1 MKYTS
6 KLFVS
11 KFSVSKFFSIVL
23 SLFLLNGCSLLEL
36 KIESQSVPLTTAELN
51 TRILTREYSKHFF
64 SEVESAADQISAT
77 YPKDDTL
84 HQSYVLLWKI
94 HAEEGLQRAAYQV
107 SPKIALIDTW
117 VFAAQM
123 EQFFSPEGKGSELF
137 DGDVAFKTSQVLND
151 DIKNMAEKLLSSSES
166 NDAQDFIT
174 AFVTEHPF
182 ENVMMRRTPALK
194 AWLAHQNIDETE
206 AVATLGTMPE
216 ALGDVSDRLGLVSEQ
231 TPKIM
236 TWKAQL
242 IAMNSNLSGTDI
254 NKTMES
260 LRQTSE
266 SFQDFVKNNPEYMQN
281 LAEQMS
287 LQLQPLLDDLDLK
300 TDDKLNQLSAERIA
314 LEAMVARERKELVNM
329 VERERNAI
337 AIIVSQEREKF
348 TQDLDKVS
356 QDVLTLAM
364 DKVIDL
370 IKSTIIYFILF
381 ILAIFFAPLG
391 LGYFLGKRAA
401 VKKTVV

>member
-6 KLFVS
+6 QLFA
-11 KFSVSKFFSIVL
+11 SKFFSIVL
-23 SLFLLNGCSLLEL
+23 SLLLLNGCSLLEL
-36 KIESQSVPLTTAELN
+36 KIESQSEPLTTVELN

-64 SEVESAADQISAT
+64 SEVESAADEISAT
-77 YPKDDTL
+77 YPKEDSL

-94 HAEEGLQRAAYQV
+94 HAEEGLQQAAYQV

-117 VFAAQM
+117 IFAAQM
-123 EQFFSPEGKGSELF
+123 KQFFSPQGKGSGLF
-137 DGDVAFKTSQVLND
+137 EGDVDFQTSQLLNN
-151 DIKNMAEKLLSSSES
+151 DIENMAEKLLPSSEFS
-166 NDAQDFIT
+166 DAQDFIKG
-174 AFVTEHPF
+174 FVAEHPF
-182 ENVMMRRTPALK
+182 DSLMMRRTPALK

-231 TPKIM
+231 MPKIM

-242 IAMNSNLSGTDI
+242 IAINSNVNANDI

-260 LRQTSE
+260 LRHTSE

-281 LAEQMS
+281 LVEQMS
-287 LQLQPLLDDLDLK
+287 VQLQPLLDDLDMK
-300 TDDKLNQLSAERIA
+300 TDDKLNQLSAERVA
-314 LEAMVARERKELVNM
+314 LEIMVARERQELVNM
-329 VERERNAI
+329 VERERKAI

-356 QDVLTLAM
+356 QDVLTLAV

-401 VKKTVV
+401 IKKTVI

>member
-1 MKYTS
+1 MKHT
-6 KLFVS
+6 
-11 KFSVSKFFSIVL
+11 SKFFSIII
-23 SLFLLNGCSLLEL
+23 SLLMLNGCSLLEVKL
-36 KIESQSVPLTTAELN
+36 ESQSVPLTTAELN

-64 SEVESAADQISAT
+64 SEVESAADEIAST

-107 SPKIALIDTW
+107 SPKVALIDTW

-123 EQFFSPEGKGSELF
+123 EQFFSPEGKGAELF
-137 DGDVAFKTSQVLND
+137 DSNIDYKTSQALYV
-151 DIKNMAEKLLSSSES
+151 DIENMAEKLLSGSEFK
-166 NDAQDFIT
+166 AGKE
-174 AFVTEHPF
+174 FVTQFVKDHAF
-182 ENVMMRRTPALK
+182 DSLMMRRTPALK

-236 TWKAQL
+236 TWKAEL
-242 IAMNSNLSGTDI
+242 IAMNSTINGNDV
-254 NKTMES
+254 NKTLES
-260 LRQTSE
+260 LRNTSQ

-287 LQLQPLLDDLDLK
+287 IQLQPLLDDLDMK

-314 LEAMVARERKELVNM
+314 LEAMVARERKELVDM
-329 VERERNAI
+329 VERERKAI
-337 AIIVSQEREKF
+337 AIIVTQEREKF
-348 TQDLDKVS
+348 TQDLDQVS

-401 VKKTVV
+401 VKKTAV

>member
-11 KFSVSKFFSIVL
+11 K
-23 SLFLLNGCSLLEL
+23 LFAIALPLLFLNGCSLLEL
-36 KIESQSVPLTTAELN
+36 KIESQSVPLTTTELN
-51 TRILTREYSKHFF
+51 TRILTRGYSKHFF
-64 SEVESAADQISAT
+64 SEVEAAADKISSS
-77 YPKDDTL
+77 YPKDDVL

-94 HAEEGLQRAAYQV
+94 NAEEGLQRAAYQV
-107 SPKIALIDTW
+107 SPQIALIDSW

-123 EQFFSPEGKGSELF
+123 EQFFSVGGKGAALF
-137 DGDVAFKTSQVLND
+137 ESDADFKASQLLHE
-151 DIKNMAEKLLSSSES
+151 DIKALAEKLLSKSEF
-166 NDAQDFIT
+166 NEAQEFIT
-174 AFVTEHPF
+174 DFVSKNQF
-182 ENVMMRRTPALK
+182 ESLMMRRTPALK
-194 AWLAHQNIDETE
+194 AWLAHQNIDESE

-242 IAMNSNLSGTDI
+242 IALNSNVNGNDI

-260 LRQTSE
+260 LRHTSE

-287 LQLQPLLDDLDLK
+287 LQLQPLLDDLDMK
-300 TDDKLNQLSAERIA
+300 TDDKLNQLSAERVA
-314 LEAMVARERKELVNM
+314 LEAMVAREREELVNM
-329 VERERNAI
+329 VERERKAI
-337 AIIVSQEREKF
+337 AVIVSQEREKF

-401 VKKTVV
+401 IKKTTV

>member
-1 MKYTS
+1 MKHT
-6 KLFVS
+6 
-11 KFSVSKFFSIVL
+11 SKFFSIFL
-23 SLFLLNGCSLLEL
+23 SLFVLNGCSLLEL
-36 KIESQSVPLTTAELN
+36 KIESQSVPLTTVELN
-51 TRILTREYSKHFF
+51 TRILTRAYSKHFF
-64 SEVESAADQISAT
+64 SEVESAADKISAM

-94 HAEEGLQRAAYQV
+94 HAEEGLQHAAYQV
-107 SPKIALIDTW
+107 SPTISLIDTW

-123 EQFFSPEGKGSELF
+123 EQFFSDDGKGA
-137 DGDVAFKTSQVLND
+137 DVFEGNLDFKTSQLLHV
-151 DIKNMAEKLLSSSES
+151 DIEALAKKLLPSSEF
-166 NDAQDFIT
+166 NEAKDFI
-174 AFVTEHPF
+174 AQFVADHPF
-182 ENVMMRRTPALK
+182 DSVAMRRTPALK
-194 AWLAHQNIDETE
+194 AWLADQNIDETE
-206 AVATLGTMPE
+206 AVATLGSMPE
-216 ALGDVSDRLGLVSEQ
+216 ALGDVSDQLSLVSEQ

-242 IAMNSNLSGTDI
+242 IAMNSNLNGDDI

-260 LRQTSE
+260 LRNTSE
-266 SFQDFVKNNPEYMQN
+266 SFQDFVNNNPEYMQN

-287 LQLQPLLDDLDLK
+287 LQLQPLLDDLDNK

-314 LEAMVARERKELVNM
+314 LEAMVARERQELVNM
-329 VERERNAI
+329 VERERKAI
-337 AIIVSQEREKF
+337 AVIVSQEREKF
-348 TQDLDKVS
+348 TQDLDQVS

-401 VKKTVV
+401 VKKTMV

>member
-1 MKYTS
+1 MKHTS
-6 KLFVS
+6 KH
-11 KFSVSKFFSIVL
+11 FSFNLLSIFI
-23 SLFLLNGCSLLEL
+23 SLFFLNGCSLLEL
-36 KIESQSVPLTTAELN
+36 KIESQAVPLTTTELN
-51 TRILTREYSKHFF
+51 TRILTRAYSKHFF
-64 SEVESAADQISAT
+64 SEVEAAADEISST
-77 YPKDDTL
+77 YPKDDVL

-94 HAEEGLQRAAYQV
+94 NAEEGLQRAAYQV
-107 SPKIALIDTW
+107 SPKIALIDSW

-123 EQFFSPEGKGSELF
+123 EQFFSANGKGAELF
-137 DGDVAFKTSQVLND
+137 DSNVDFEASQLLHEDVKAL
-151 DIKNMAEKLLSSSES
+151 AETLLSSTEF
-166 NDAQDFIT
+166 NEAQDFIIK
-174 AFVTEHPF
+174 FVAEHQF
-182 ENVMMRRTPALK
+182 DSLMMRRTPALK
-194 AWLAHQNIDETE
+194 AWLANQNIDETE

-242 IAMNSNLSGTDI
+242 IALNSSVSANDI
-254 NKTMES
+254 NKTLES
-260 LRQTSE
+260 LRNTSE

-287 LQLQPLLDDLDLK
+287 LQLQPLLDDLDMK
-300 TDDKLNQLSAERIA
+300 TDDKLNQLSAERVA
-314 LEAMVARERKELVNM
+314 LEAMVAREREELVNM
-329 VERERNAI
+329 VERERKAI

-381 ILAIFFAPLG
+381 IFAIFFAPLG
-391 LGYFLGKRAA
+391 LGYFLGKRSAINKTA
-401 VKKTVV
+401 V

>member
-6 KLFVS
+6 KLFA
-11 KFSVSKFFSIVL
+11 SKFFSIVL
-23 SLFLLNGCSLLEL
+23 SLLLLNGCSLLEL
-36 KIESQSVPLTTAELN
+36 KIESQSEPLTTAELN

-64 SEVESAADQISAT
+64 SEVESTADEISAM

-94 HAEEGLQRAAYQV
+94 HAEEELQQAAYQV

-117 VFAAQM
+117 IFAAQM
-123 EQFFSPEGKGSELF
+123 EQFFSPEGKGSGLF
-137 DGDVAFKTSQVLND
+137 EGDVDFQTSQLLNN
-151 DIKNMAEKLLSSSES
+151 DIKNMAEKLLPSSEFS
-166 NDAQDFIT
+166 DAQDFIKG
-174 AFVTEHPF
+174 FVAEHPF
-182 ENVMMRRTPALK
+182 DSLMMRRTPALK

-206 AVATLGTMPE
+206 AVATLGTIPE

-242 IAMNSNLSGTDI
+242 IAMNSNVNTNDI

-260 LRQTSE
+260 LRHTSE

-281 LAEQMS
+281 LAQQMS
-287 LQLQPLLDDLDLK
+287 VQLQPLLDDLDMK
-300 TDDKLNQLSAERIA
+300 TDDKLNQLSAERVA
-314 LEAMVARERKELVNM
+314 LEIMVARERQELINM
-329 VERERNAI
+329 VERERKAI

-356 QDVLTLAM
+356 QDVLTMAV

-401 VKKTVV
+401 IKKTVA

>member
-1 MKYTS
+1 MKRIS
-6 KLFVS
+6 KLFIS
-11 KFSVSKFFSIVL
+11 KLLSIAL

-36 KIESQSVPLTTAELN
+36 KIESQSVPLTTTELN

-64 SEVESAADQISAT
+64 SEVESAADEISAT

-94 HAEEGLQRAAYQV
+94 HAEEGLQQAAYQV
-107 SPKIALIDTW
+107 SPKVALIDTW
-117 VFAAQM
+117 VFSAQM
-123 EQFFSPEGKGSELF
+123 EQFFSPDGKGAELF

-151 DIKNMAEKLLSSSES
+151 DIKNMADKLLSSSEFS
-166 NDAQDFIT
+166 DAKNFIK
-174 AFVTEHPF
+174 AFVAEHPF
-182 ENVMMRRTPALK
+182 DNVMMRRTPSLK

-242 IAMNSNLSGTDI
+242 IAMNSSLNGNDI

-260 LRQTSE
+260 LRDTSE
-266 SFQDFVKNNPEYMQN
+266 SFQDFVRNNPEYMQN

-287 LQLQPLLDDLDLK
+287 LQLQPLLDDLDIK

-314 LEAMVARERKELVNM
+314 LEVMVARERQELVDM

-337 AIIVSQEREKF
+337 AVIVSQEREKL
-348 TQDLDKVS
+348 TQDLDQVT
-356 QDVLTLAM
+356 QNVLTLAV
-364 DKVIDL
+364 DKAIDL

-391 LGYFLGKRAA
+391 LGYFLGKRSAI
-401 VKKTVV
+401 KQTVV

>member
-6 KLFVS
+6 KLFAS
-11 KFSVSKFFSIVL
+11 KIFSIAL
-23 SLFLLNGCSLLEL
+23 SLSLLNGCSLLEL
-36 KIESQSVPLTTAELN
+36 KIESQAVPLTTVELN
-51 TRILTREYSKHFF
+51 TRILTREYSKLFF
-64 SEVESAADQISAT
+64 SEVESAADEIAAT

-107 SPKIALIDTW
+107 SPKVALIDSW

-137 DGDVAFKTSQVLND
+137 DGDIAFKTSQVLNE
-151 DIKNMAEKLLSSSES
+151 DIKNIAEKLLSSSEFS
-166 NDAQDFIT
+166 AGQDFIVG
-174 AFVTEHPF
+174 FVADHPF
-182 ENVMMRRTPALK
+182 DNLMMRRTPALK

-242 IAMNSNLSGTDI
+242 IAMNSNVNANDI
-254 NKTMES
+254 NKMLES
-260 LRQTSE
+260 VRHTSE

-314 LEAMVARERKELVNM
+314 LEAMVARERQELVNM
-329 VERERNAI
+329 IERERNAI

-356 QDVLTLAM
+356 QDVLTLAV
-364 DKVIDL
+364 DKIIDL

-381 ILAIFFAPLG
+381 ILTIFFAPLG

-401 VKKTVV
+401 IKKTVV